1 MSEPGWQPIWVFMLR
16 CADGS
21 YCRGRT
27 ISLES
32 RIGHLLA
39 GVVPGCTAQR
49 LPVQLVWCE
58 QCDSRGDA
66 LAVERQLA
74 GWCQRH
80 NRRLHDLGRIP

>member
-1 MSEPGWQPIWVFMLR
+1 MSEPLREPIWVFMLR

-27 ISLES
+27 TSLES

-49 LPVQLVWCE
+49 LPLQLVWCE
-58 QCDSRGDA
+58 QCDSCADA
-66 LAVERQLA
+66 LAVEQQLA
-74 GWCQRH
+74 GWCQR
-80 NRRLHDLGRIP
+80 RKLRLQDIGRIR